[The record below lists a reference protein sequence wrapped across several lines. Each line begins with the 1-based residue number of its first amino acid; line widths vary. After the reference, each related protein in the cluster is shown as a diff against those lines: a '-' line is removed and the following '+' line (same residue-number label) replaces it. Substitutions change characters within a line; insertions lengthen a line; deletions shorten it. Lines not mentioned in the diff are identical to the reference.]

1 MASVSRRLHP
11 LNTKFQPESKP
22 ATIQKFVTQARRCA
36 MEMLTAGSYIQR
48 ELPRVEMPETLRD
61 SASQACTQLIAT
73 KHDVLSE
80 IFELPE
86 MLEQADESKILG
98 NLDLILRW
106 LGEAVQELHELTNA
120 LQAAAAENPQ
130 YQSAFFLFAESFTG
144 IVEPFTSAQDARE
157 GLS

>member
-1 MASVSRRLHP
+1 
-11 LNTKFQPESKP
+11 
-22 ATIQKFVTQARRCA
+22 

-48 ELPRVEMPETLRD
+48 KIPRVEMPETLRD

-80 IFELPE
+80 IFELSE
-86 MLEQADESKILG
+86 MLEQADESRILES
-98 NLDLILRW
+98 LDLILRW